1 MKKPLLALA
10 LVALSYGGGATAND
24 FPTQARVEFVLA
36 CMGERGGQSYDT
48 LYPCICMID
57 RIASRIAYREYT
69 AAETLSFL
77 YGTPGERGG
86 HVPRCGPAI
95 EEAHQGVPH
104 LAPGGRGGVLRLP
117 GRRRLGAMMQV
128 GIRPCLVVN
137 PIVRLVARSPHRIV
151 RCAGSETDGTG

>member
-48 LYPCICMID
+48 LYPCICTID
-57 RIASRIAYREYT
+57 RIASRIAYREYA

-86 HVPRCGPAI
+86 MFRDAAPQSRKRIKALRTLRRSAEAACFVP
-95 EEAHQGVPH
+95 GV
-104 LAPGGRGGVLRLP
+104 ASTSV
-117 GRRRLGAMMQV
+117 Q
-128 GIRPCLVVN
+128 
-137 PIVRLVARSPHRIV
+137 
-151 RCAGSETDGTG
+151 